1 MVAMMVMMMMMMMM
15 MMMALGEMHL
25 IKQRPRRGLLPP
37 REAT

>member
-1 MVAMMVMMMMMMMM
+1 MVAMMVMMM